1 MALEEVCCWSN
12 KTVNKTELSTRNGV
26 LLWQAWPRCLFGET
40 WHPLLF
46 EHRVFIFL
54 SFGSL
59 SNFLCCSVICLRKL
73 FYLLPPNRCLCL
85 PILCWNSRFSLRHP
99 HIHTSLPK
107 KVSRKGTEGT
117 CQIHFLTS
125 CCLHLRSGDFWIAC
139 HHISGQ
145 NSLSVPQQPK
155 NETCGMKSIC
165 KRMGTLI
172 ASVFGRFP
180 VLEGR
185 VEERMI
191 LGYVL
196 IYTSIRSHL
205 LNGLPQP
212 VLF

>member
-73 FYLLPPNRCLCL
+73 FYLLSPNRCLCL

-107 KVSRKGTEGT
+107 QVSRKGTEGA

-125 CCLHLRSGDFWIAC
+125 CCLHLRSGDVWIAC
-139 HHISGQ
+139 HDISGQ
-145 NSLSVPQQPK
+145 KFSLSPS
-155 NETCGMKSIC
+155 T
-165 KRMGTLI
+165 T
-172 ASVFGRFP
+172 
-180 VLEGR
+180 
-185 VEERMI
+185 
-191 LGYVL
+191 
-196 IYTSIRSHL
+196 
-205 LNGLPQP
+205 
-212 VLF
+212 